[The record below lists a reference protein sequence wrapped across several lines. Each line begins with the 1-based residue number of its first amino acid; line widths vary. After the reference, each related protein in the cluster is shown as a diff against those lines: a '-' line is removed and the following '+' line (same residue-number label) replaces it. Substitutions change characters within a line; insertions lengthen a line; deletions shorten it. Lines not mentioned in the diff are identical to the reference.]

1 MIAVLYYPELN
12 GKLAKSDDLWIT
24 GVALVGTLIGQ
35 ARAAGPALTRL
46 HTVSWQA
53 NAQIMA
59 HTWAACLEA
68 LLTHFE
74 VDLRRWFSQDA

>member
-35 ARAAGPALTRL
+35 ARAAVPALTRL
-46 HTVSWQA
+46 HTVS
-53 NAQIMA
+53 
-59 HTWAACLEA
+59 
-68 LLTHFE
+68 
-74 VDLRRWFSQDA
+74 